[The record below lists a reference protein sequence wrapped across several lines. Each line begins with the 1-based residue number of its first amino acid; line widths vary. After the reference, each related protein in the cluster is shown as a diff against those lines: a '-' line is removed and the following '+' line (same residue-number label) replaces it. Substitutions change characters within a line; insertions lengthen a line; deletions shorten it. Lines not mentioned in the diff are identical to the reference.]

1 MIVTVLKNYEELS
14 LVTAEQIVRFI
25 KKKPDSL
32 LCFAAG
38 STPIRTFE
46 LLVEYAAIGE
56 LDFSKCKFIGLDEW
70 VGMDKSDKGS
80 CQETLYRTLFEPLH
94 IKDENVCF
102 FHAKSEELQ
111 HECKRMDEF
120 IFENGKI
127 DLMLLGIGVNG
138 HLGFN
143 EPDVSFSHLS
153 HVVNL
158 DENTKK
164 VGQKYFDSRKEL
176 SKGIT
181 LGPKHILD
189 SEKVILIANGSN
201 KAVAVHDML
210 EGEVT
215 TKLPASILQIHQECY
230 VFLDEKAA
238 HLLKTEVNES

>member
-1 MIVTVLKNYEELS
+1 MKVTVLKNYEELS
-14 LVTAEQIVRFI
+14 METAEQIVRFI
-25 KKKPDSL
+25 KNKPNAL

-46 LLVEYAAIGE
+46 ILVDYAE
-56 LDFSKCKFIGLDEW
+56 KEEVDFSGCKFVGLDEW
-70 VGMDKSDKGS
+70 VGMDKSDIGS
-80 CQETLYRTLFEPLH
+80 CQETLYSTLFEPLH
-94 IKDENVCF
+94 IKDENICF

-111 HECKRMDEF
+111 QECKRIDQF
-120 IFENGKI
+120 ILDNGKI

-158 DENTKK
+158 DEKTKE
-164 VGQKYFDSRKEL
+164 VGQKYFENRKEL

-189 SEKVILIANGSN
+189 SAAVILTANGSY
-201 KAVAVHDML
+201 KAAAVHKML
-210 EGEVT
+210 TGNVT
-215 TKLPASILQIHQECY
+215 AKLPASILQTHQECF
-230 VFLDEKAA
+230 VLLDEKAA
-238 HLLKTEVNES
+238 HLLG